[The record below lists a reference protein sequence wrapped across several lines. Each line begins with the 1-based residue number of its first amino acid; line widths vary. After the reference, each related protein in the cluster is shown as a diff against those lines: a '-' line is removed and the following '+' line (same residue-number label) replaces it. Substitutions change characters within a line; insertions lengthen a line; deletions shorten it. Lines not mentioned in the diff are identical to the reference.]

1 MYKHILIAT
10 DGTELSDKALHQGLA
25 LAKAL
30 GAEATVVTATEPWES
45 VIVGE
50 VAVVLP
56 PEKFEEMASANAMG
70 VLNKAKELAEKDG
83 VACRTLH
90 VRDRHPA
97 EGILAAAQEK
107 GCDLIVMG
115 SHGRRGLSRMVL
127 GSKANEVM
135 THSTIPVLIVR

>member
-97 EGILAAAQEK
+97 DGILAAAQEK

>member
-56 PEKFEEMASANAMG
+56 PEKFEEMASANAQS

-97 EGILAAAQEK
+97 DGILAAAQEK

>member
-10 DGTELSDKALHQGLA
+10 DGSELSDKALHQGLA

-56 PEKFEEMASANAMG
+56 PEKFEEMASANAQS

>member
-1 MYKHILIAT
+1 
-10 DGTELSDKALHQGLA
+10 
-25 LAKAL
+25 
-30 GAEATVVTATEPWES
+30 
-45 VIVGE
+45 
-50 VAVVLP
+50 VLP
-56 PEKFEEMASANAMG
+56 PEKFEEMASANAQS